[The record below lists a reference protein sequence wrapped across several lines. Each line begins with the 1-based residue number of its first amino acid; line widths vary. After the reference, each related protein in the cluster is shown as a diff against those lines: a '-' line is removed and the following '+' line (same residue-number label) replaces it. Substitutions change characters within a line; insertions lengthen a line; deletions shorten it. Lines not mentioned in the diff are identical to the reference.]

1 MSDTEPMPFDRIP
14 TNHVPIHCWTRGVP
28 VDERAQEQ
36 LQRLASLPFVGP
48 FIAAMPDVHVG
59 RGATVGSVIPTTQ
72 AIIPAAVG
80 VDIGCGMTAVQTS
93 LQADNL
99 PDNLSLLRANIEA
112 AVPHGR
118 TSGGKRGDRGA
129 WGTPPEH
136 VLQTFNT
143 YLAAGLSA
151 IASKHPR
158 ATEGNDVTHLGTLG
172 TGNHFIELCL
182 DEQDFLWILL
192 HTGSRG
198 IGNRIGTYFIELA
211 KLEMLNLGIHLVDQD
226 LAYLPEENRY
236 FSDYCEALL
245 WAQNYAAHNRR
256 LILETV
262 ANVLSSSALLPPF
275 TLTSTVVD
283 CHHNYVTKESH
294 FGQNLWITRK
304 GAIRARKD
312 DFGIIPGSMGTRSF
326 IVRGKGESQSLESAS
341 HGAGRLMSRTEAKQ
355 RFTLEDHS
363 VATQGIECRKD
374 KGVLD
379 ETPLAYKDI
388 DAVMAAQASLVEIV
402 HTLRQLV
409 CVKG

>member
-1 MSDTEPMPFDRIP
+1 M
-14 TNHVPIHCWTRGVP
+14 
-28 VDERAQEQ
+28 
-36 LQRLASLPFVGP
+36 PFVGP

-59 RGATVGSVIPTTQ
+59 RGATVGSVIPTNQ

-80 VDIGCGMTAVQTS
+80 VDIGCGMTAVRTS
-93 LQADNL
+93 LKGDCL
-99 PDNLSLLRANIEA
+99 PDNLSLLRASIEA

-118 TSGGKRGDRGA
+118 TSGGMRGDRGA
-129 WGTPPEH
+129 WGTPPDSILH
-136 VLQTFNT
+136 AFKN
-143 YLAAGLSA
+143 YLAAGLA
-151 IASKHPR
+151 VITSKHPK
-158 ATEGNDVTHLGTLG
+158 AAKANDVSHLGTLG

-182 DEQDFLWILL
+182 DEQNFLWIVL

-226 LAYLPEENRY
+226 LAYLPEGCPY
-236 FSDYCEALL
+236 FGDYCEALL
-245 WAQNYAAHNRR
+245 WAQNYAAQNRR

-262 ANVLSSSALLPPF
+262 VNVLSSSAQLPSF

-304 GAIRARKD
+304 GAIRARKN

-363 VATQGIECRKD
+363 IATQGIECRKD

-388 DAVMAAQASLVEIV
+388 DAVMVAQTSLVEIV